1 MHGLKIKIFKMST
14 ALVSFC
20 DLEETFYKNNDLAH
34 RRPIPLDRRPL
45 ISPPLNVA
53 SARRNSASALS
64 SIISPTAKPVVMSQ
78 KSTSNGIH
86 VHTHSTIDVMDN
98 SICYATKEH
107 RKLDRSLSEPVA
119 QPKLNQVNSS
129 RYKTELCRPF
139 EENGTCKYGDKCQF
153 AHGFQEL
160 RTLARHPKYKT
171 ELCRTFHTTGL
182 CPYGPRCHFIHN
194 SEESRKH
201 MFNNLQV
208 GLHPFQR
215 SEGSSGTSEAGLV
228 ANRPKTLSLGSFS
241 LGSAG
246 EISPPSSLSASPTS
260 LNSFFP
266 EDTLGNFSPAPHTAG
281 AILTAT
287 AFSFSQDFTSLMSPV
302 KQETTLSTFGG
313 SQPSLHP
320 VAAYTVNGLGDSI
333 VDNTVFYEA
342 LNSPGHAPPSPVDS
356 LSSELDSFSLGG
368 SPRGATCSSPL
379 DVSRNL
385 PRLPIFSKLS
395 ILD

>member
-1 MHGLKIKIFKMST
+1 MST
-14 ALVSFC
+14 AIVSFC
-20 DLEETFYKNNDLAH
+20 DFEETFCKNNVLGQ

-45 ISPPLNVA
+45 DSPPLSVA
-53 SARRNSASALS
+53 SARRNSASALLS
-64 SIISPTAKPVVMSQ
+64 VISPPAKPVAMSQ

-86 VHTHSTIDVMDN
+86 VHTNSTIDVTAN
-98 SICYATKEH
+98 SVVYTTKEH

-208 GLHPFQR
+208 GLQPFQR
-215 SEGSSGTSEAGLV
+215 SEGSSRTSEAGLV
-228 ANRPKTLSLGSFS
+228 VNRPKTLSLGS
-241 LGSAG
+241 AG
-246 EISPPSSLSASPTS
+246 EVSPPSSLSASPTS
-260 LNSFFP
+260 LNNFFP

-281 AILTAT
+281 AILNTSV
-287 AFSFSQDFTSLMSPV
+287 FSFSQDFASLMSPV
-302 KQETTLSTFGG
+302 KQQATLSTFGG
-313 SQPSLHP
+313 SQPSLNP
-320 VAAYTVNGLGDSI
+320 IAVYTVNGLGDSI
-333 VDNTVFYEA
+333 VDNTVFSEA
-342 LNSPGHAPPSPVDS
+342 LHSPGHAPPSPVDS
-356 LSSELDSFSLGG
+356 LSSELDNFSLGG